1 MSVRRLIAAATLA
14 TLVCM
19 TGTTLAAPA
28 SGSGG
33 ASPRAKAGERTR
45 ETANATASA
54 ADLLAMMDEAKAF
67 TAASKTY
74 RDTINGIVKRAY
86 TQRKTDLIDR
96 YEKKIREQ
104 EVEERDL
111 RYSAITLFEDFLR
124 RYPNDKRWTPDVI
137 FRLAELYFEKA
148 KDEYLLSDEKYNKAI
163 ASYEKEMDAFKAGKR
178 AAKPPVPEPPKVDY
192 ARTISLHRRLIREF
206 PKYRLLDGAYYLLG
220 FCLMEMA
227 QEDQGNQAFLALVCS
242 NRYRAPIN
250 PAEPTAADGVA
261 GEGDEPAATAASRI
275 PDTATGSMAD
285 PNNPLKPMLKI
296 QTYDNCQPL
305 KPKGK
310 FNPEAWIRIGEY
322 HFDVNQ
328 FGQAIAAYQRVLN
341 LGPKDNSYYDEA
353 LYKLAWTYYRADR
366 FTEAIAHFDKLVVF
380 SDSEEKRTGKPS
392 ALRPESVQYLGIS
405 FAEEDWDGDTL
416 PDEESGMQRVEQ
428 FYGARIKEKHVYEVY
443 KRLGDI
449 YYDTTKYDAAVKVY
463 QKMLTLWPYRADN
476 PDMQEK
482 IVSALDRQR
491 KFDEA
496 MTAREDFTKLFG
508 KGTEWESRNKDNTKA
523 LKKAQQFDEQALIQ
537 AAIYHHKRGQDSKS
551 KGIAM
556 NDGTLLQE
564 ASREYALAAK
574 AYEKYLE
581 RFPNTKNSYEIK
593 YSYALC
599 LYYSQKFTAAAKVF
613 AEVRDSNLD
622 NRFQEEA
629 AFSATKAYEEYI
641 NNLVRVGQLPDPPLP
656 KASAPPA
663 SLSPMPY
670 PEPYDNWRKA
680 LDAYTTVL
688 PKSPKTPR
696 LTYKAAE
703 LTYRFLHFDEARK
716 RFENIYE
723 KYCKDAMGKNAGD
736 AILVTFQL
744 ENNRPKMLEWAKK
757 LQKSQCGGASA
768 TADGKGTTKLG
779 ELIEGLEFKEAEDL
793 MAAKKYKE
801 ASEKYLEFVDKYPDS
816 KDADKALNN
825 AAVAVEKD
833 MSFESASKLYERLW
847 QKYPNS
853 PHAANALW
861 RTAINYQKF
870 FEFDKA
876 VSNFLNLAKSPRF
889 ANPKTDDERKNRIDA
904 MWNAAQIL
912 ENNQDYAKAA
922 KWFLKYAEEK
932 GTSKEA
938 ADAYFR
944 VGLIYKKMGDI
955 NSMIRIFREF
965 PKRYGSVAKQERRI
979 VEGIYRIAE
988 FYDKERKD
996 WRNASRY
1003 YQQTIDQWKRYGAK
1017 PAGDAAEFAADAA
1030 FQLIEKKLDSY
1041 LKLTIK
1047 GSLKAIPAKSKAM
1060 AAKAGTLKKEY
1071 EGIWMYKRAR
1081 WTLAAMYRSGTIFEH
1096 FAKTMDGAYRNAPI
1110 PKQVSRLGQE
1120 AIDIYMTQ
1128 VDQVLVQEVDPL
1140 VTQAKSLY
1148 SSCIQK
1154 AREMGVSNKYTEE
1167 ALVRLNAFDPV
1178 TYPLLKRAKVE
1189 YSLE

>member
-1 MSVRRLIAAATLA
+1 M
-14 TLVCM
+14 
-19 TGTTLAAPA
+19 
-28 SGSGG
+28 
-33 ASPRAKAGERTR
+33 
-45 ETANATASA
+45 
-54 ADLLAMMDEAKAF
+54 
-67 TAASKTY
+67 
-74 RDTINGIVKRAY
+74 
-86 TQRKTDLIDR
+86 
-96 YEKKIREQ
+96 
-104 EVEERDL
+104 
-111 RYSAITLFEDFLR
+111 
-124 RYPNDKRWTPDVI
+124 
-137 FRLAELYFEKA
+137 
-148 KDEYLLSDEKYNKAI
+148 
-163 ASYEKEMDAFKAGKR
+163 
-178 AAKPPVPEPPKVDY
+178 
-192 ARTISLHRRLIREF
+192 
-206 PKYRLLDGAYYLLG
+206 
-220 FCLMEMA
+220 
-227 QEDQGNQAFLALVCS
+227 
-242 NRYRAPIN
+242 
-250 PAEPTAADGVA
+250 
-261 GEGDEPAATAASRI
+261 
-275 PDTATGSMAD
+275 
-285 PNNPLKPMLKI
+285 
-296 QTYDNCQPL
+296 
-305 KPKGK
+305 
-310 FNPEAWIRIGEY
+310 
-322 HFDVNQ
+322 
-328 FGQAIAAYQRVLN
+328 
-341 LGPKDNSYYDEA
+341 
-353 LYKLAWTYYRADR
+353 
-366 FTEAIAHFDKLVVF
+366 
-380 SDSEEKRTGKPS
+380 
-392 ALRPESVQYLGIS
+392 
-405 FAEEDWDGDTL
+405 
-416 PDEESGMQRVEQ
+416 
-428 FYGARIKEKHVYEVY
+428 Y

-641 NNLVRVGQLPDPPLP
+641 NNLVRVGQLINPPLP
-656 KASAPPA
+656 KADAPPA
-663 SLSPMPY
+663 SLTPIAY
-670 PEPYDNWRKA
+670 PEPYEMWRKA
-680 LDAYTTVL
+680 LDAYTKVL

-696 LTYKAAE
+696 LTYKSAE

-716 RFENIYE
+716 RFEDIYE

-736 AILVTFQL
+736 AILVTYQL
-744 ENNRPKMLEWAKK
+744 ENNRSKMLEWARK
-757 LQKSQCGGASA
+757 LQASQCGG
-768 TADGKGTTKLG
+768 TAAAQKGGTDLG
-779 ELIEGLEFKEAEDL
+779 NLIEGLEFEEAREL
-793 MAAKKYKE
+793 LEKGKYKE
-801 ASEKYLEFVDKYPDS
+801 ASNKYMEFVEKYPKS

-833 MSFESASKLYERLW
+833 KSFESASKLYERLW
-847 QKYPNS
+847 QQYPDS

-876 VSNFLNLAKSPRF
+876 VANFLNLVKSAKYRDS
-889 ANPKTDDERKNRIDA
+889 KNRVDA

-996 WRNASRY
+996 WRNASKY
-1003 YQQTIDQWKRYGAK
+1003 YQQTIDQWRRYGAK
-1017 PAGDAAEFAADAA
+1017 PAGDAAEFAADSA
-1030 FQLIEKKLDSY
+1030 FQLTEKKLEKY

-1047 GSLKAIPAKSKAM
+1047 GSLKAIPKKSKDM
-1060 AAKAGTLKKEY
+1060 ASKAAVLKAQY
-1071 EGIWMYKRAR
+1071 EAIWLYKRAR

-1110 PKQVSRLGQE
+1110 PKQVKRLGQE

-1140 VTQAKSLY
+1140 VNQAKSLY

>member
-1 MSVRRLIAAATLA
+1 MSE
-14 TLVCM
+14 
-19 TGTTLAAPA
+19 P
-28 SGSGG
+28 
-33 ASPRAKAGERTR
+33 TR

-54 ADLLAMMDEAKAF
+54 ADLLAMMEEAKAF
-67 TAASKTY
+67 TTASKAY
-74 RDTINGIVKRAY
+74 RKTINGIVKRAY
-86 TQRKTDLIDR
+86 DSRRKDLIGR
-96 YEKKIREQ
+96 YEKRIRQQ

-137 FRLAELYFEKA
+137 FRLAELYFEKS
-148 KDEYLLSDEKYNKAI
+148 KDEYLLADESYNKNI
-163 ASYEKEMDAFKAGKR
+163 GSYEKELSAFKAGKR
-178 AAKPPVPEPPKVDY
+178 AVKPAVPEPPKVDY
-192 ARTISLHRRLIREF
+192 YRTISLHRRLIREF
-206 PKYRLLDGAYYLLG
+206 PKYRLVDGAYYLLG
-220 FCLMEMA
+220 FCLMETA

-242 NRYRAPIN
+242 NRYRAPIS
-250 PAEPTAADGVA
+250 PAEPKPADDVA

-275 PDTATGSMAD
+275 PETASRGMEAD
-285 PNNPLKPMLKI
+285 PNNPLKPMLRVR
-296 QTYDNCQPL
+296 TYNDCLPL
-305 KPKGK
+305 KQKGR

-322 HFDVNQ
+322 HFDVNE

-366 FTEAIAHFDKLVVF
+366 FTEAIAHFDKLVTF

-405 FAEEDWDGDTL
+405 FAEEDWDGDTM
-416 PDEESGMQRVEQ
+416 PDEESGMQRVES

-449 YYDTTKYDAAVKVY
+449 YFDTTKYDDAVKVY
-463 QKMLTLWPYRADN
+463 RKMLSLWPYRADN

-491 KFDEA
+491 KFDDA

-508 KGTEWESRNKDNTKA
+508 KGTEWERKNKNNTKA
-523 LKKAQQFDEQALIQ
+523 LKKAQEFDEQALIQ
-537 AAIYHHKRGQDSKS
+537 AAIYHHKRGQDAKS
-551 KGIAM
+551 SGIAQ

-641 NNLVRVGQLPDPPLP
+641 NNLVRVGQLINPPLP
-656 KASAPPA
+656 KADAPPA
-663 SLSPMPY
+663 SLTPIAY
-670 PEPYDNWRKA
+670 PEPYEMWRKA
-680 LDAYTTVL
+680 LDAYTKVL

-696 LTYKAAE
+696 LTYKSAE

-716 RFENIYE
+716 RFEDIYE

-736 AILVTFQL
+736 AILVTYQL
-744 ENNRPKMLEWAKK
+744 ENNRSKMLEWARK
-757 LQKSQCGGASA
+757 LQASQCGG
-768 TADGKGTTKLG
+768 TAAAQKGGTDLG
-779 ELIEGLEFKEAEDL
+779 NLIEGLEFEEAREL
-793 MAAKKYKE
+793 LEKGKYKE
-801 ASEKYLEFVDKYPDS
+801 ASNKYMEFVEKYPKS

-833 MSFESASKLYERLW
+833 KSFESASKLYERLW
-847 QKYPNS
+847 QQYPDS

-876 VSNFLNLAKSPRF
+876 VANFLNLVKSAKYRDS
-889 ANPKTDDERKNRIDA
+889 KNRVDA

-922 KWFLKYAEEK
+922 TWFLKYAEAK

-996 WRNASRY
+996 WRNASKY
-1003 YQQTIDQWKRYGAK
+1003 YQQTIDQWRRYGAK
-1017 PAGDAAEFAADAA
+1017 PAGDAAEFAADSA
-1030 FQLIEKKLDSY
+1030 FQLTEKKLEKY

-1047 GSLKAIPAKSKAM
+1047 GSLKAIPKKSKDM
-1060 AAKAGTLKKEY
+1060 ASKAAVLKAQY
-1071 EGIWMYKRAR
+1071 EAIWLYKRAR

-1096 FAKTMDGAYRNAPI
+1096 FAKTMDGAYRTAPL
-1110 PKQVSRLGQE
+1110 PKQVKRLGQE

-1140 VTQAKSLY
+1140 VNQAKSLY

-1189 YSLE
+1189 FSLE